1 MPRFD
6 TLVTE
11 EVRITEKQLRDDT
24 ESSSDKVLPPGI
36 YYNKPKVLHNFES
49 PRVKKGTLNDYSEN
63 DLRKK
68 DTNQKNTNSDEQ
80 KQKVNNNQTM
90 NFDLLRNLYHGSQ
103 WKQFL
108 FNTFVAS
115 SDENDESNDTQN

>member
-1 MPRFD
+1 
-6 TLVTE
+6 
-11 EVRITEKQLRDDT
+11 LRDDT

-68 DTNQKNTNSDEQ
+68 DTN
-80 KQKVNNNQTM
+80 
-90 NFDLLRNLYHGSQ
+90 
-103 WKQFL
+103 
-108 FNTFVAS
+108 
-115 SDENDESNDTQN
+115 